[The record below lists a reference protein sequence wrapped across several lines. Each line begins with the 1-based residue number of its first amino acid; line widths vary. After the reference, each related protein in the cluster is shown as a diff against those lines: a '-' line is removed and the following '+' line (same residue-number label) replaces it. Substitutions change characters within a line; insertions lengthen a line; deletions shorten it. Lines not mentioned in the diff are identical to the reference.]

1 MSDGTL
7 NAQAQKELGLSLVN
21 QLQVYLKSLHTYT
34 ANNTM
39 VIRALDSL
47 NETLQEHFREH
58 PTDTLQI
65 QLLPEETFFNNTL
78 LPIALKDF
86 ERIRT
91 LTEDLRSLDIG
102 EVVFDARVNQ
112 QSLSNLADSIHSA
125 MHEAG
130 ATICRS
136 YPGIELNELKSSAAG
151 SAQREAY
158 QMCVWLF
165 AGLLDGLDG
174 LTDLV
179 EEGRVPTLVPFMR
192 HTRLVVDLADERNF
206 VLRHLCFARGEE
218 SQESRSHLV
227 ACRTILAIQ
236 FLRSLGRNRSQLMAV
251 GLASILDRTTAGME
265 PEQVLETLAAYKT
278 LSDLAPR
285 VMMTVRDLERT
296 KRGLDAGPY
305 GRTLYLLQRL
315 VELIHGETP
324 ITYEQLQ
331 TSLRAEFSSS
341 TDLLEPLLHWLGT
354 VPIGSVMEHDILGEV
369 LVFDHGAQG
378 DELRVAPI
386 EGDVLGDVVNLGS
399 VTVDTPLVFGSR
411 RTFAQEEVE
420 LVIEF

>member
-1 MSDGTL
+1 MSDGSL
-7 NAQAQKELGLSLVN
+7 SSEAHKKLGLSLVN

-39 VIRALDSL
+39 VIRALDGLHDS
-47 NETLQEHFREH
+47 LQEHFKNH
-58 PTDTLQI
+58 PNDTLQI

-112 QSLSNLADSIHSA
+112 QSLSEWADSIHTA
-125 MHEAG
+125 MHESG
-130 ATICRS
+130 TKVCRS

-174 LTDLV
+174 LSDLV
-179 EEGRVPTLVPFMR
+179 DEGRIPTLVPFMR
-192 HTRLVVDLADERNF
+192 HTRLVVDLAEERNI
-206 VLRHLCFARGEE
+206 VLRHLCFARGDQT
-218 SQESRSHLV
+218 QEGHSHLV
-227 ACRTILAIQ
+227 ACRTILSIQ

-251 GLASILDRTTAGME
+251 GLASVLDRTTAGMD
-265 PEQVLETLAAYKT
+265 PEDVLKELAAYKT

-285 VMMTVRDLERT
+285 VMMSVRDLERT
-296 KRGLDAGPY
+296 RRGQHAGPY
-305 GRTLYLLQRL
+305 GRTLYLIQRL
-315 VELIHGETP
+315 VELIHGPTP
-324 ITYEQLQ
+324 ITYQQVQ
-331 TSLRAEFSSS
+331 TSLRSEFSSS
-341 TDLLEPLLHWLGT
+341 NDLVEPLLNWLGT
-354 VPIGSVMEHDILGEV
+354 VPAGCVMEHDVLGDV
-369 LVFDHGAQG
+369 LVFDHGANG

-386 EGDVLGDVVNLGS
+386 EGDFLGEVVNLGS
-399 VTVDTPLVFGSR
+399 VVVNTPLVFNSR
-411 RTFAQEEVE
+411 RCFTQEDVE
-420 LVIEF
+420 LEIEF

>member
-1 MSDGTL
+1 MSEEPL
-7 NAQAQKELGLSLVN
+7 NSQAQKELGLALVN

-39 VIRALDSL
+39 VIRALDGL
-47 NETLQEHFREH
+47 NDSLQEHFKNH
-58 PTDTLQI
+58 PSDTLQI

-86 ERIRT
+86 ERIRI

-112 QSLSNLADSIHSA
+112 QSLSELAGSIHTA
-125 MHEAG
+125 LHEAG
-130 ATICRS
+130 TKIQRS
-136 YPGIELNELKSSAAG
+136 YAGIELNELKSSAAG

-174 LTDLV
+174 FTDLV
-179 EEGRVPTLVPFMR
+179 DEGRVPTLVPFMR
-192 HTRLVVDLADERNF
+192 HTRLVVDLAAERSV
-206 VLRHLCFARGEE
+206 VLRHLCFARGDQN
-218 SQESRSHLV
+218 QESLSHLV
-227 ACRTILAIQ
+227 ACRTIISIQ

-251 GLASILDRTTAGME
+251 GLASILDRTTAGTE
-265 PEQVLETLAAYKT
+265 PENVLKTLAPYST

-285 VMMTVRDLERT
+285 VMMTVRELERAR
-296 KRGLDAGPY
+296 RGQNAGPY
-305 GRTLYLLQRL
+305 GRTLYLVQRL

-331 TSLRAEFSSS
+331 SSLRSEFSSS
-341 TDLLEPLLHWLGT
+341 SDLVEPLLDWLGPI
-354 VPIGSVMEHDILGEV
+354 PIGCVMDHDVLGKV
-369 LVFDHGAQG
+369 LVFDHGPSG

-386 EGDVLGDVVNLGS
+386 EGDTIGDVVNLGS
-399 VTVDTPLVFGSR
+399 VLIDTPLVFESR
-411 RTFAQEEVE
+411 RCFTEEEVE
-420 LVIEF
+420 LEIEF

>member
-7 NAQAQKELGLSLVN
+7 DSQAQQQLGLTLVN

-47 NETLQEHFREH
+47 NESLQEHFRDH

-86 ERIRT
+86 ERIRI
-91 LTEDLRSLDIG
+91 LTEDLRSLRIG

-112 QSLSNLADSIHSA
+112 QSLIDLAGSIHSA
-125 MHEAG
+125 MHSG
-130 ATICRS
+130 GSPMQRS
-136 YPGIELNELKSSAAG
+136 YVGIELNELKSSAAG

-174 LTDLV
+174 LADLV
-179 EEGRVPTLVPFMR
+179 DEGRIPTLVPFMR
-192 HTRLVVDLADERNF
+192 HTRLVVDLAEERNF

-218 SQESRSHLV
+218 LQQSPSHLI
-227 ACRTILAIQ
+227 ACRTILSIQ
-236 FLRSLGRNRSQLMAV
+236 FLRKLGRNRSQLMAI
-251 GLASILDRTTAGME
+251 GLASILDRATAGIE
-265 PEQVLETLAAYKT
+265 PEDVLKTLAAYKT

-305 GRTLYLLQRL
+305 GRTLHLIHRM

-324 ITYEQLQ
+324 ITYDQLQ
-331 TSLRAEFSSS
+331 SSLRAEFSSS
-341 TDLLEPLLHWLGT
+341 ADLVEPLLSWLGT
-354 VPIGSVMEHDILGEV
+354 VPIGSVMEHDVLGKA
-369 LVFDHGAQG
+369 LVFDHGAEG
-378 DELRVAPI
+378 EELRVAPI
-386 EGDVLGDVVNLGS
+386 EGDVL
-399 VTVDTPLVFGSR
+399 
-411 RTFAQEEVE
+411 
-420 LVIEF
+420 